1 MSDKIEQ
8 AENEQSK
15 TASFDYFFEVIGWLQ
30 IMISPLLLGLLLGA
44 IIYFSD
50 PSAGRLSLAFLV
62 TLIGLIVGIVFATR
76 VWKKHGTMHFISRV
90 MATPEL
96 DTLDEVK
103 KDEKEV
109 KEK

>member
-1 MSDKIEQ
+1 
-8 AENEQSK
+8 
-15 TASFDYFFEVIGWLQ
+15 
-30 IMISPLLLGLLLGA
+30 MISPLLLGLLLGA
-44 IIYFSD
+44 IIYFSN
-50 PSAGRLSLAFLV
+50 PSDGRLSLACLV